1 MNDGALRA
9 VKKLYIRLYA
19 ARDSIGGLTLANCL
33 QHANIDFLLE
43 SREEIGL
50 NLVGGTGVS
59 NSFLSTS
66 LFYNI
71 TRLPLLP
78 RSREVLFLRPH
89 PVPS

>member
-1 MNDGALRA
+1 MASFRVIIVGGG
-9 VKKLYIRLYA
+9 
-19 ARDSIGGLTLANCL
+19 IGGLTLANYL
-33 QHANIDFLLE
+33 QHANIDFVLLE

-50 NLVGGTGVS
+50 NSVGGTGVS